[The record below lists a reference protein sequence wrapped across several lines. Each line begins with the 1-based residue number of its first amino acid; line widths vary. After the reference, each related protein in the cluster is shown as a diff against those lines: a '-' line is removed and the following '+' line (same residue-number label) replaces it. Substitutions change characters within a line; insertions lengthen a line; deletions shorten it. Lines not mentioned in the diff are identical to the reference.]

1 MRFVT
6 FDELRELV
14 DMGSMSPDLLATG
27 FKIANDGNGRI
38 NHIWST
44 VSTFEVDCE
53 AHAIAA
59 GWDPETTLVLW
70 RPPPTPEERT
80 ESAERTRKAI
90 EEDPDWDD
98 IQIGYVPDDQV
109 TGTLYP
115 NMTKERLA
123 EILIKPTKLKVFL

>member
-1 MRFVT
+1 MRFIT
-6 FDELRELV
+6 FDDLRELV
-14 DMGSMSPDLLATG
+14 DFEAIHHDLLADG
-27 FKIANDGNGRI
+27 FRLASAGNGF

-44 VSTFEVDCE
+44 TSTFEVDCE

-70 RPPPTPEERT
+70 QPPITPEQKAEA
-80 ESAERTRKAI
+80 AERTRKAI

-98 IQIGYVPDDQV
+98 IQIGHVPDDQV

-115 NMTKERLA
+115 NMTKEMLI
-123 EILIKPTKLKVFL
+123 EILLKPSKLKVFL